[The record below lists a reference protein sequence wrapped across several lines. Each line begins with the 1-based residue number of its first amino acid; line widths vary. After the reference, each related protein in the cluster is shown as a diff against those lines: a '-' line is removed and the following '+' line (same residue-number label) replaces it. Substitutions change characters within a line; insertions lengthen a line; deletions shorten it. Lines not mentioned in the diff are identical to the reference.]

1 MGKKLFADLD
11 NDGNIIATE
20 SSNNGIMYFTK
31 QLHEL
36 ATDTINKEKLILVNH
51 TPTPALFGWTLVTEW
66 KDLPKTGMIA
76 HYSLFNNNYTWS
88 VNDIKGWSPK
98 IYDYL
103 IPNWSTT
110 TFPEMLSNKNVYY
123 HENLVVPTRCGEQ
136 PELCVNTQLELWE
149 SILNQ
154 YSSTIDHN

>member
-1 MGKKLFADLD
+1 MGKLFTDVDDDDDKVIVA
-11 NDGNIIATE
+11 E
-20 SSNNGIMYFTK
+20 SSNNGAMYFTQ

-36 ATDTINKEKLILVNH
+36 ATDKISKEKLILVNH

-76 HYSLFNNNYTWS
+76 HYSCFSNSYTWK
-88 VNDIKGWSPK
+88 VVDIQYWSPK
-98 IYDYL
+98 LYDYL
-103 IPNWSTT
+103 IPNWDTT
-110 TFPEMLSNKNVYY
+110 TFLEMLSNKKVYY
-123 HENLVVPTRCGEQ
+123 HENLVVPARCGVQ

-154 YSSTIDHN
+154 DMKLILS

>member
-1 MGKKLFADLD
+1 MRKVFTDID
-11 NDGNIIATE
+11 NDDKFIVAE
-20 SSNNGIMYFTK
+20 SSNNGAMYFTK

-36 ATDTINKEKLILVNH
+36 ATGKISKEKLILVNH

-76 HYSLFNNNYTWS
+76 HYSRFSNNYTWI
-88 VNDIKGWSPK
+88 VVDIQYWSPK
-98 IYDYL
+98 LYDHL

-123 HENLVVPTRCGEQ
+123 HENLVVPARCGVQ

-154 YSSTIDHN
+154 DMKLILS

>member
-1 MGKKLFADLD
+1 MSKLFTDID
-11 NDGNIIATE
+11 NDDKVIVAE
-20 SSNNGIMYFTK
+20 SSNNGAMYFTK

-36 ATDTINKEKLILVNH
+36 ATDKISKEKLILVNH

-76 HYSLFNNNYTWS
+76 HYSLLSNNYTWL
-88 VNDIKGWSPK
+88 VNDIQYWSPK
-98 IYDYL
+98 LYDHL

-123 HENLVVPTRCGEQ
+123 HENLVAPARCGVQ

-154 YSSTIDHN
+154 DMKLILS